1 MIFSH
6 VLYQLSYL
14 AQTKNP
20 PEPLWRGR
28 EAFGEGRTY
37 RLSASAHL
45 RGLHVSET
53 IQNRILCILVS
64 FQVPERGKRRLRAA
78 LLKQ

>member
-20 PEPLWRGR
+20 PVPL
-28 EAFGEGRTY
+28 EARTGKATIRRVY
-37 RLSASAHL
+37 RLLAPARN
-45 RGLHVSET
+45 RGLHVSVT
-53 IQNRILCILVS
+53 VQ
-64 FQVPERGKRRLRAA
+64 RAGFFKPY
-78 LLKQ
+78 LLQSPTWEAPPQGGAYEP